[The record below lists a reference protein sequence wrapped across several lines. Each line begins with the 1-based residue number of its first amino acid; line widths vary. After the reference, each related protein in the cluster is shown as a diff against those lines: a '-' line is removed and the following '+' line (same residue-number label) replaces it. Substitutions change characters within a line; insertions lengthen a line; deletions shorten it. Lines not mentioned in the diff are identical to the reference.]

1 MADFYTL
8 KEFDEIVKGP
18 GLFGLHLTRLRA
30 TLERLE
36 VLASERDEARAE
48 AAHFKEIARQR
59 AEDFLAANAERVKA
73 VERANNPSA
82 EVPCTYC
89 GIKFKAEEFHC
100 GDCMEELDDAVLVET
115 VRGVAERQ
123 REACASEARF
133 YAGLGW
139 DGEKVEEKVRATPL
153 VTEEN

>member
-1 MADFYTL
+1 MSEPCDGCAS
-8 KEFDEIVKGP
+8 
-18 GLFGLHLTRLRA
+18 RA
-30 TLERLE
+30 THYLCDACCAADIDRLTK
-36 VLASERDEARAE
+36 ERDEARAE

-123 REACASEARF
+123 REACAESVYPEGIHWA
-133 YAGLGW
+133 A
-139 DGEKVEEKVRATPL
+139 VVRATPL

>member
-1 MADFYTL
+1 MTENERCPECGSWGEECAFPSAQANC
-8 KEFDEIVKGP
+8 GCA
-18 GLFGLHLTRLRA
+18 RCLRA
-30 TLERLE
+30 Q
-36 VLASERDEARAE
+36 RDEARAE

-115 VRGVAERQ
+115 VRDVAERQ
-123 REACASEARF
+123 READLSIVWNWLRDRVSSDVADEIPT
-133 YAGLGW
+133 L
-139 DGEKVEEKVRATPL
+139 PL

>member
-1 MADFYTL
+1 LADPYTL
-8 KEFDEIVKGP
+8 KEFDAVVKGP

-36 VLASERDEARAE
+36 AVASERDEARAE

-123 REACASEARF
+123 REACALN
-133 YAGLGW
+133 AGF
-139 DGEKVEEKVRATPL
+139 KAKNVRATPL